1 MKIVCLGD
9 SLTAG
14 YNVTREESWVD
25 LLNRETPD
33 MWINAGISGD
43 TSMGMLVRLRTE
55 VLAQK
60 PDMVL
65 YMGGDNDIMIT
76 GSTDQAK
83 SVVMA
88 VLHQCAEQGIRPVLG
103 IPMPIL
109 DIPQPWQEICDLQ
122 QTHKCG
128 KEYVDWLRQFTATLS
143 LRKVDFAAAFCESE
157 TPRELYLADGMHPSP
172 KGHRIMA
179 EAVKRAFYH

>member
-14 YNVTREESWVD
+14 YNVTREESWVEI
-25 LLNRETPD
+25 LNRKTPD
-33 MWINAGISGD
+33 TWINAGISGD
-43 TSMGMLVRLRTE
+43 TSTGMLVRLRTE

-88 VLHQCAEQGIRPVLG
+88 VLHQCAERGIRPVIG

-109 DIPQPWQEICDLQ
+109 DIPQQWQVLCDLPRTQ
-122 QTHKCG
+122 EQG
-128 KEYVDWLRQFTATLS
+128 NEYVSWLRRFTAALS
-143 LRKVDFAAAFCESE
+143 LRKVDFAAAFHEGGGA
-157 TPRELYLADGMHPSP
+157 RELYLADGMHPSP
-172 KGHRIMA
+172 EGHRIMA